1 VKLRL
6 RSRRGATAFAVVVTA
21 ASIVAGPAGAVVGKS
36 ATTIVS
42 FTIAGSGVV
51 GSGLLQDV
59 GTTDAVG
66 NCKLS
71 PAATKNPPTIAV
83 SRGVFGTKRVQ
94 LQVTAGSYLCSKLIP
109 GALVS
114 YLRLLVTVRESDD
127 ASCPVGQHGVVEVT
141 ETTEDSRVKV
151 SICGQE
157 ENLEFR
163 GGERIRASVG
173 ELRCPQ
179 SAAARPGCSLL
190 AQSAATGPTT
200 LTLTVNGWTVTA
212 TKAKPAAYVNHR
224 EDQPLAS
231 ETALTIRATLDHPLP
246 KGWKLI
252 VYRTGDPLSPGNGV
266 YYKVCEVD
274 SPSTATS
281 CRASRPGRIGPFDDT
296 VFASLSAPTYLAMHS
311 DIDIH
316 FNAP

>member
-1 VKLRL
+1 LAAPWSVVQQGR
-6 RSRRGATAFAVVVTA
+6 VVTA
-21 ASIVAGPAGAVVGKS
+21 SWQEEEGGKTFYGRFTGTLVTGDTVADDRVVGTYTIKSNGTVEKPLPMTLTLKS
-36 ATTIVS
+36 ADEFDFTEHGATMERTTQGILS
-42 FTIAGSGVV
+42 DR
-51 GSGLLQDV
+51 GLPSCSLTSKSPPAKP
-59 GTTDAVG
+59 TT
-66 NCKLS
+66 
-71 PAATKNPPTIAV
+71 ATKPT
-83 SRGVFGTKRVQ
+83 
-94 LQVTAGSYLCSKLIP
+94 
-109 GALVS
+109 
-114 YLRLLVTVRESDD
+114 E
-127 ASCPVGQHGVVEVT
+127 
-141 ETTEDSRVKV
+141 
-151 SICGQE
+151 
-157 ENLEFR
+157 
-163 GGERIRASVG
+163 
-173 ELRCPQ
+173 
-179 SAAARPGCSLL
+179 
-190 AQSAATGPTT
+190 PTT

-281 CRASRPGRIGPFDDT
+281 CKASRPGRIGPFDDT